1 MTLTIPAFVPPYIP
15 TYYLYHSP
23 QYTKTCQPRQE
34 TSVCRVYHSLHEA
47 CLRGRLFEESQCRH
61 SKRFSKENK
70 YGKDVLYI
78 KESTVDI
85 NSGINRRG
93 DIVQRRLLTQDP
105 FAGQRVVTIGG
116 GSGTFS
122 LLSHLKKYPL
132 RISAVVTMSDS
143 GGSSRRLMDEFRRQ
157 LPLGDLRMS
166 LVALARNGA
175 LWREVFMHRFEQTN
189 GEDNGHVGVGGHS
202 LGNLILKGLQD
213 INNDNLLL
221 AIEDA
226 QELLDTAGNVV
237 PVTLAQTTICADL
250 EDGTTVCSET
260 EIDTRGK
267 KHPGPLSPIHRL
279 RLVPEDAPAC
289 PQAIRAIRRADI
301 ILIGPGDLYTSLL
314 PNLLVPDIARAVC
327 ESEAEKVY
335 ICNLM
340 TKHGET
346 DGYKASDFVNTIH
359 HYLGTRV
366 DRVVVN
372 DGSFP
377 PDVLKMYSEEQSEP
391 VVVDRM
397 RLSQLVPNVTVEP
410 LRLEDDSLA
419 RHDPERL
426 VRAILRTAEIY

>member
-1 MTLTIPAFVPPYIP
+1 MEY
-15 TYYLYHSP
+15 
-23 QYTKTCQPRQE
+23 
-34 TSVCRVYHSLHEA
+34 SLDSNSEISRRRDTVQKR
-47 CLRGRLFEESQCRH
+47 LR
-61 SKRFSKENK
+61 
-70 YGKDVLYI
+70 
-78 KESTVDI
+78 
-85 NSGINRRG
+85 
-93 DIVQRRLLTQDP
+93 TQDP

-132 RISAVVTMSDS
+132 RISAVVSMSDS

-175 LWREVFMHRFEQTN
+175 LWREVFMHRFEQTSR
-189 GEDNGHVGVGGHS
+189 EDSGHLGVGGHS

-213 INNDNLLL
+213 INNDDLLL
-221 AIEDA
+221 ALEDA
-226 QELLDTAGNVV
+226 QELLETAGNVV
-237 PVTLAQTTICADL
+237 PVTLAQTNICADL

-260 EIDTRGK
+260 DIDTRGK
-267 KHPGPLSPIHRL
+267 KHPESLSPINRL

-301 ILIGPGDLYTSLL
+301 IIIGPGDLYTSLL
-314 PNLLVPDIARAVC
+314 PNLLVPDIARAVR

-346 DGYKASDFVNTIH
+346 DGYKASDFVNIIH
-359 HYLGTRV
+359 HYLGGRV
-366 DRVVVN
+366 DRIVVN
-372 DGSFP
+372 DGGFP
-377 PDVLKMYSEEQSEP
+377 SDVLKMYLEEQSEP
-391 VVVDRM
+391 VVVDRA
-397 RLSQLVPNVTVEP
+397 RLTQLVPNLAVEP
-410 LRLEDDSLA
+410 LQLEDDSLA

-426 VRAILRTAEIY
+426 VSAIFRVAEN